1 MKIRLQK
8 ETNVIKETIWYNIEK
23 WTGTYWE
30 PVYSTQNG
38 PQALSKFELLK
49 ESDCEIKKETLQ
61 EFEKKDE
68 KKPSK

>member
-38 PQALSKFELLK
+38 PQAIVKFELLK
-49 ESDCEIKKETLQ
+49 GLDSEIKKETLQ

-68 KKPSK
+68 KKPRK

>member
-30 PVYSTQNG
+30 PVYSTQSG
-38 PQALSKFELLK
+38 PQAIAKFELLK
-49 ESDCEIKKETLQ
+49 GLESEIKKETLQ

-68 KKPSK
+68 KNVTK

>member
-30 PVYSTQNG
+30 PVYSTQSG
-38 PQALSKFELLK
+38 PQAIVKFELLK
-49 ESDCEIKKETLQ
+49 GLDSEIKKETLQ

-68 KKPSK
+68 KKVAK

>member
-30 PVYSTQNG
+30 SVYCTQSG
-38 PQALSKFELLK
+38 PEALTKFELLK
-49 ESDCEIKKETLQ
+49 DLDSEIKKETLQ

-68 KKPSK
+68 KKVTK